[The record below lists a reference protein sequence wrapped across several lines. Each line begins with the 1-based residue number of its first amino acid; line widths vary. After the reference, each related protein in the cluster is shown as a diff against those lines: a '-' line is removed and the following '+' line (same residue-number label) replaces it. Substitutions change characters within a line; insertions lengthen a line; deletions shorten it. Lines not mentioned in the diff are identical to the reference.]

1 MIMVRA
7 WTQTG
12 LPDAQKESMTEQAYS
27 RLHIFLTYL
36 VLAVSTLVA
45 YESVR
50 HNDFVGVDDAAYVTD
65 NPSVKGGITYES
77 VVWAF
82 TTSHVGN
89 WHPLTWLSHI
99 LDCQLFG
106 LNPLGHHLTNLLFH
120 IANTLLLFWVLKE
133 MTGDFWPSAFVS
145 AAFAL
150 HPLHVE
156 SVAWVSER
164 KDVLST
170 LFWFLTM
177 IAYVQYAKKPGIKR
191 YALVIL
197 ALALGLMAKPMLV
210 TLPFVLLLLDYW
222 PLGRFH
228 LSQIKEE
235 KTPSKSKPT
244 EAPYQSATAWRLI
257 SEKFPLFIL
266 AAVSSIIT
274 FIIQQSAG
282 AMELME
288 KLPLSSR
295 ISNAL
300 LSYVSYIG
308 KMIYPSRLAVL
319 YPLNKIPSWQP
330 FVMILVAISV
340 LVFISRRRYLTV
352 GWLWYLGTLVPVIG
366 IVQVGPQ
373 AMADRYTYVPSIG
386 LLIIIGWGLP
396 SIIPQ
401 FKYKKIALVAVS
413 VVVLLSLILCTRRQV
428 SFWQNSFK
436 LFSHALSVTNGNPA
450 AHSGLAKS
458 LFEQNRLEEALF
470 HYKEVLKFLPNHAKT
485 HGDVGLILLKQ
496 GKLEEAVIQFRRA
509 LALDGDTLK
518 WHSCL
523 ALALHKLGRVD
534 EAIIHYQQALKLYN
548 EDPLMHNNLA
558 NALLQKGKPD
568 DAIKHYE
575 YSIQLKPEQPDVM
588 KILGSLHFEAAR
600 YEQAIDCW
608 TKAVQLRP
616 DFSDVLNNLAWILAT
631 AEDIKIRNPSDA
643 VEYAKRACELT
654 NYNQP
659 EILDTLAVA
668 YAAAGNFPEAVKT
681 AEEAIVLAEA
691 ANKEDMA
698 KEIQQRLQLYKSG
711 QPYREK

>member
-1 MIMVRA
+1 MDKASDKYYALCIC
-7 WTQTG
+7 
-12 LPDAQKESMTEQAYS
+12 
-27 RLHIFLTYL
+27 L
-36 VLAVSTLVA
+36 VLIFATGAVYWQVRGHEFVSLDDGA
-45 YESVR
+45 YISENEHVL
-50 HNDFVGVDDAAYVTD
+50 NGLTWDGA
-65 NPSVKGGITYES
+65 K
-77 VVWAF
+77 WAF
-82 TTSHVGN
+82 TTNTMGN
-89 WHPLTWLSHI
+89 WHPLTWLSLM
-99 LDCQLFG
+99 LDCQLFDSKAKAC
-106 LNPLGHHLTNLLFH
+106 HTINLMFH
-120 IANTLLLFWVLKE
+120 IANTVLLFVILKW
-133 MTGDFWPSAFVS
+133 MTGSVWPSAFVA

-177 IAYVQYAKKPGIKR
+177 ISYVQYAKKPDIKR
-191 YALVIL
+191 YVLVIL

-222 PLGRFH
+222 PLSRLQFN
-228 LSQIKEE
+228 QTKKE
-235 KTPSKSKPT
+235 KASLKSKPIKT
-244 EAPYQSATAWRLI
+244 CYQSATAWRLI
-257 SEKFPLFIL
+257 IEKLPLFIL

-274 FIIQQSAG
+274 FIFQQSTG
-282 AMELME
+282 ATGLME
-288 KLPLSSR
+288 KLPLYFR

-300 LSYVSYIG
+300 LSYVRYIG
-308 KMIYPSRLAVL
+308 KMIYPSRLAVF

-330 FVMILVAISV
+330 FVCFMILVAIST
-340 LVFISRRRYLTV
+340 LVFISRKRYLTV
-352 GWLWYLGTLVPVIG
+352 GWLWYLGTLVPAIG
-366 IVQVGPQ
+366 IVQVGAQ

-401 FKYKKIALVAVS
+401 FKYKKIVLMAVS
-413 VVVLLSLILCTRRQV
+413 VVVLLALILCTRRQV
-428 SFWQNSFK
+428 SFWQNSYK
-436 LFSHALSVTNGNPA
+436 LYSHALSVTNENPV

-470 HYKEVLKFLPNHAKT
+470 HYKEALKIKPDHAKT
-485 HGDVGLILLKQ
+485 HGDTGIVLLKQ
-496 GKLEEAVIQFRRA
+496 GKLNEAVIHFRRA
-509 LALDGDTLK
+509 LALGGDTLK
-518 WHSCL
+518 WHSGL

-534 EAIIHYQQALKLYN
+534 EAIIHYQQALKLHN
-548 EDPLMHNNLA
+548 KDPLMHNNFA
-558 NALLQKGKPD
+558 KALLQKGKPD

-575 YSIQLKPEQPDVM
+575 YSIQLKPEQPNVM
-588 KILGSLHFEAAR
+588 KILGDLHLEAAR

-616 DFSDVLNNLAWILAT
+616 DFNDVLNNLAWILAT
-631 AEDIKIRNPSDA
+631 AEDIRLKNPSDA

-659 EILDTLAVA
+659 ELLDTLAVA

-681 AEEAIVLAEA
+681 AEEAIVLAKA
-691 ANKEDMA
+691 ANKEALA

-711 QPYREK
+711 QPYRQK